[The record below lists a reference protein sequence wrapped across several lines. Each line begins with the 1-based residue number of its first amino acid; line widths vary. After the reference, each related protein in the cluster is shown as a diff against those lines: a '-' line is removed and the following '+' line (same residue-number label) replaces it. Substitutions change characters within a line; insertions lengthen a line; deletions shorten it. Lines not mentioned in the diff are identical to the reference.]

1 MNYILNKIDL
11 SKEIFDNEAVIINI
25 PSGKYYSVN
34 SESGVFVLRL
44 LEVSTNKEHICE
56 CLSARYDCNTVDL
69 STQVNAFLES
79 LLAEKIVIETSEKEH
94 PITEISISTQAYQ
107 TLQLEIYDDMQELIE
122 LDPVHDVTASKG
134 WPNKK

>member
-1 MNYILNKIDL
+1 MNYILNKVDL

-34 SESGVFVLRL
+34 SESGVNVLRL
-44 LEVSTNKEHICE
+44 LENVCSKEQICE
-56 CLSARYDCNTVDL
+56 FLSARYDDNTLDIT
-69 STQVNAFLES
+69 TQVNDFIES
-79 LLAEKIVIETSEKEH
+79 LLAEKIVVETSEKEH
-94 PITEISISTQAYQ
+94 SNTEISFSSQAYQ
-107 TLQLEIYDDMQELIE
+107 TLLLEIYDDMQELIE